1 MVKLKIWYYTT
12 IGTENDVDK
21 IYDDYPQEIEHEGKK
36 RIITLRKDFY
46 EEIKGREYSDQ
57 ME

>member
-1 MVKLKIWYYTT
+1 MMIIQKRLNTKV
-12 IGTENDVDK
+12 
-21 IYDDYPQEIEHEGKK
+21 KK